1 MCFARPLV
9 LGVRWG
15 MRRVVIGG
23 AASLLQLPDASLA
36 PVPAD
41 PAEGVVAARPLMALV
56 TGGSPGYREAVAGQ

>member
-23 AASLLQLPDASLA
+23 ASSLLQRGTNSA
-36 PVPAD
+36 
-41 PAEGVVAARPLMALV
+41 
-56 TGGSPGYREAVAGQ
+56 TFSPPVAGDYTCTVTAANQAGSTSLTSAVKKVKVK